1 MSKKIKVL
9 IADDHLVVRMGISAL
24 LETEADIEVV
34 GQAKNGVEAV
44 SKSVRL
50 QPDVVIM
57 DLMMPKKD
65 GIAATAELREKCPAA
80 RVIVLTSYSTS
91 DVIARAL
98 DSGAA
103 GAVLKTATETELV
116 TAIRKVASGSSY
128 VSSEIRRLLSV
139 DPPVPVL
146 TPRQEDILHSM
157 VRGLTDRDIA
167 RQLGIRVDGVNGHVR
182 DILQKLGAANRTEAV
197 AIALRKYLIKI

>member
-24 LETEADIEVV
+24 LETEADIEIV

-44 SKSVRL
+44 SKSARL
-50 QPDVVIM
+50 QPDIVIM
-57 DLMMPKKD
+57 DLMMPRND

-80 RVIVLTSYSTS
+80 CVIVLTSYSTS

-197 AIALRKYLIKI
+197 AIALRKHLLKI

>member
-50 QPDVVIM
+50 QPDIVIM

-197 AIALRKYLIKI
+197 AIALRKHLLKI

>member
-34 GQAKNGVEAV
+34 GQAKNGVQAV

-57 DLMMPKKD
+57 DLMMPRKD

-197 AIALRKYLIKI
+197 AIALRKHLLKI

>member
-57 DLMMPKKD
+57 DLMMPRKD

-197 AIALRKYLIKI
+197 AIALRKHLLKI